1 MSDIVLTQYII
12 LTWLFSVFVY
22 YLPKKILFIEAA
34 FVFMVQA
41 ILLRNHYSIL
51 SLNLEY
57 IQLPNKKDLFIAFI
71 LYRSFML
78 PIFFILLLNVTLMSN
93 KKIVKSAILT
103 TGAVLLLFLEW
114 ISHKAELVRY
124 NNWSMLLQTGANL
137 LLIAAAFISF
147 HIIRGL
153 LKRVIV

>member
-1 MSDIVLTQYII
+1 MANIVLTQYII

-51 SLNLEY
+51 GLNLEY

-78 PIFFILLLNVTLMSN
+78 PIFFILLLNITLMTN

-103 TGAVLLLFLEW
+103 TGAVLLLLLEW
-114 ISHKAELVRY
+114 MSHKAELVGY
-124 NNWSMLLQTGANL
+124 NNWNLLLQTCTNL
-137 LLIAAAFISF
+137 LLVASTFISYQL
-147 HIIRGL
+147 IRRL
-153 LKRVIV
+153 MKRVIV